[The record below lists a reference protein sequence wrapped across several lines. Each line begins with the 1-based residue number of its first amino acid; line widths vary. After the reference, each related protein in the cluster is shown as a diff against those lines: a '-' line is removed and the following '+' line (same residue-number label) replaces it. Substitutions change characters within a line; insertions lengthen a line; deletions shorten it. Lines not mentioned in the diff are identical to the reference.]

1 MIDKVVDFVK
11 RNSDIWIES
20 PRKNFFG
27 GKSLKAQR
35 FKLFFNP
42 KADRVIFEFES
53 GTKLP
58 IEVWRIVEAIE
69 FLKNHGLVQIGGRI
83 SEEYPRDSLEGHL
96 KEIAK
101 AKYGRK
107 KDTKTAPHIADLL
120 VLAGIAKLVIMQYRL
135 RGEKFRG

>member
-69 FLKNHGLVQIGGRI
+69 FLKNHGLVQIGARI
-83 SEEYPRDSLEGHL
+83 SEEYPRDSL
-96 KEIAK
+96 
-101 AKYGRK
+101 
-107 KDTKTAPHIADLL
+107 
-120 VLAGIAKLVIMQYRL
+120 
-135 RGEKFRG
+135 